1 MANQRKRDDDPIRA
15 EPDLRPGSVD
25 QISADDKFPEGK
37 FEEQLE
43 TLEAI
48 VTRIDSGELSL
59 EQSIDAFERGVGLV
73 RSLNHKLDEVERRVE
88 VLMRGAG
95 GDLRSTPYQGE
106 TGAAD
111 NGGTKENDDEDV
123 PF

>member
-1 MANQRKRDDDPIRA
+1 VILTMANQRNQPNDEAARSNAA
-15 EPDLRPGSVD
+15 ERPED
-25 QISADDKFPEGK
+25 ELK
-37 FEEQLE
+37 FEDQLE
-43 TLEAI
+43 NLEAI

-59 EQSIDAFERGVGLV
+59 EQSIDAFEHGVKLV

-95 GDLRSTPYQGE
+95 GGLESSPYEGE
-106 TGAAD
+106 TGAPA
-111 NGGTKENDDEDV
+111 KKDDDV

>member
-1 MANQRKRDDDPIRA
+1 MANQRKRSDDDTAQIEAGAQA
-15 EPDLRPGSVD
+15 EGAAGGPVD
-25 QISADDKFPEGK
+25 AGK
-37 FEEQLE
+37 FEDQLE
-43 TLEAI
+43 SLEAI

-59 EQSIDAFERGVGLV
+59 EDSIEAFEHGVKLV

-95 GDLRSTPYQGE
+95 GDLKSSAYEVE
-106 TGAAD
+106 TGAED
-111 NGGTKENDDEDV
+111 GGRTTKKGDDEEV

>member
-1 MANQRKRDDDPIRA
+1 MANQRKRTDDEA
-15 EPDLRPGSVD
+15 ARPNAGTEG
-25 QISADDKFPEGK
+25 ADGGK

-43 TLEAI
+43 QLEAI
-48 VTRIDSGELSL
+48 VTEIDSGELSL
-59 EQSIDAFERGVGLV
+59 EQSIDAFEHGVGLV

-95 GDLRSTPYQGE
+95 GELKSTPYEGE
-106 TGAAD
+106 AGAAD
-111 NGGTKENDDEDV
+111 DGGTANNPDDDDV